1 MQRYITT
8 TKVPKVFKLSKSSII
23 KPARTMSSFFQTFPA
38 SSDFGPLFRLL
49 DDYDDHR
56 SQPTRNNGGRGS
68 SSIRAFQPRFDVKE
82 VKDAYELHGELPGI
96 DQKDVSIEF
105 TDPHTLVIKGRTER
119 EYSSGSPSAGAIED
133 SSSAGRI
140 TEGDSSKDKE
150 SSYHKATVEDEEG
163 ANKSSGA
170 EGADKSSAPEQSSNE
185 VAKRSSDNETQKAS
199 HHHHKYWVSER
210 MVGEFHRSF
219 SFPSRVDQDAVK
231 ASLKNGILSITVP
244 KATAPQSRKIQIE

>member
-8 TKVPKVFKLSKSSII
+8 TAKLPKVFKLSNISTT
-23 KPARTMSSFFQTFPA
+23 KPTRTMSSFFQTFPA

-49 DDYDDHR
+49 DDYDVHR
-56 SQPTRNNGGRGS
+56 SQPTRATNGGRGG

-82 VKDAYELHGELPGI
+82 IKDAYELHGELPGI

-119 EYSSGSPSAGAIED
+119 EYSSGSPTAGAIED
-133 SSSAGRI
+133 ASSSAGRI
-140 TEGDSSKDKE
+140 TEGDSSKE

-163 ANKSSGA
+163 ANKASGA
-170 EGADKSSAPEQSSNE
+170 DTSTPEQSSE
-185 VAKRSSDNETQKAS
+185 VAKRSSETEIQKAP
-199 HHHHKYWVSER
+199 HHKYWVSER

-244 KATAPQSRKIQIE
+244 KASAPQSRKIQIE